1 MPLTALMIT
10 PATPGLGGVDNE
22 PSKAPEEEPE
32 KGHVQD
38 PIPHFLQGKR
48 FDSTI
53 ASSCAIREA
62 THFPVWKATQT

>member
-1 MPLTALMIT
+1 MPAMAPMIT

-22 PSKAPEEEPE
+22 PSKAHEEEPE

-48 FDSTI
+48 ALDHRILLCHKGS
-53 ASSCAIREA
+53 